1 MREIEPAHQFRR
13 MAALPDGEIDLARA
27 ALLIAVTE
35 YPDLDQE
42 FELGSLHSMALE
54 VSNRLGDR
62 PDPLFF
68 LNTLSEYL
76 FDELGF
82 TGNREDYYD
91 PRNSYLNDVLDR
103 RLGIPIS
110 LSLVYVEVGKRA
122 GAPLVGVGMPQHFL
136 VRHGEVDDLF
146 VDPFNGGILLSEQ
159 ECAERFAESFGGK
172 ADWDSRYLEPVSNR
186 EFVGRMVRN
195 LKAVYGHRDEFDR
208 ALIMVDW
215 LLALQPDSV
224 VDRRDRGI
232 VQFQLGN
239 YVEARLELEKYMDSG
254 PTDEDGLAV
263 QDLLGRIS
271 RQLGG

>member
-1 MREIEPAHQFRR
+1 
-13 MAALPDGEIDLARA
+13 
-27 ALLIAVTE
+27 
-35 YPDLDQE
+35 
-42 FELGSLHSMALE
+42 MALE

-146 VDPFNGGILLSEQ
+146 VGSLQRRYTAVGTGVRREVRRVVRRQGRLGLSLPRARQQPGVRRSNGPQ
-159 ECAERFAESFGGK
+159 
-172 ADWDSRYLEPVSNR
+172 PQ
-186 EFVGRMVRN
+186 GRIWPPRRVRPRTDH
-195 LKAVYGHRDEFDR
+195 GR
-208 ALIMVDW
+208 
-215 LLALQPDSV
+215 LAAGAS
-224 VDRRDRGI
+224 
-232 VQFQLGN
+232 
-239 YVEARLELEKYMDSG
+239 ARL
-254 PTDEDGLAV
+254 
-263 QDLLGRIS
+263 
-271 RQLGG
+271 GG